1 MLILLVIATIISCIV
16 SCVCYSVLY
25 IFIFMGICAGI
36 IFMIEHFTFW
46 GSFFLI
52 EELFILIPLLI
63 CCIDYKDTE
72 EVKEIKENK

>member
-1 MLILLVIATIISCIV
+1 
-16 SCVCYSVLY
+16 
-25 IFIFMGICAGI
+25 
-36 IFMIEHFTFW
+36 MIEHFTFW